1 MSITAGVEYFD
12 SLAFDDRDL
21 VVLFFVGL
29 VDVFFS
35 VDGLLNARVDCGSL
49 SGGVARG
56 LLLGWGSMSPG
67 GPNGNLCIR
76 KVFIIEW

>member
-21 VVLFFVGL
+21 VVLFSVGL

-35 VDGLLNARVDCGSL
+35 VDWLLNTRVDGGSL
-49 SGGVARG
+49 SGGVARW

-76 KVFIIEW
+76 KVFIIEG